1 MFRTMAV
8 PLDGSPLA
16 EHALPLAAGIAR
28 RAGGALRLAR
38 VHTPH
43 HAPRYAEPEADATV
57 AHREQAYLDAVAAN
71 VERSGGVPATG
82 ALIEEGTVAPALCAH
97 AQALGADL
105 MVLTTHGRGPLSRF
119 WLGSVTD
126 ELLRTAPL
134 PLLVYRPEGERAPD
148 LGADRPFRRFLV
160 PLDGSETAEAALAP
174 AAELARLMGAGLTL
188 LRVVVPAPVLV
199 QDGVASAESAMEGLV
214 LEELTT
220 QARADLDRTAGRVR
234 AEGLPVEVRVAVNV
248 SPAAGVLDAA
258 PTADLIALATHGRSG
273 AARLFLGSV
282 ADKVVRGAPCPVLVV
297 RSPAPADGPPRTPA
311 APANTAR

>member
-1 MFRTMAV
+1 MFRTIVV

-134 PLLVYRPEGERAPD
+134 PLLVYRPEGQVAAD
-148 LGADRPFRRFLV
+148 LSADRPFRRILV

-174 AAELARLMGAGLTL
+174 AAELARLTGAELTL
-188 LRVVVPAPVLV
+188 LRAVEVLPIAAP
-199 QDGVASAESAMEGLV
+199 DGLV
-214 LEELTT
+214 YTPPTLDAALVERLVAE
-220 QARADLDRTAGRVR
+220 ARRSLNRVAERLR
-234 AEGLPVEVRVAVNV
+234 AEGLTVATRVTAAE
-248 SPAAGVLDAA
+248 PAAAAILDAA
-258 PTADLIALATHGRSG
+258 GQADLIVLATHGRSKV
-273 AARLFLGSV
+273 ARFFLGSV
-282 ADKVVRGAPCPVLVV
+282 ADKVVRGAPCPVLVT
-297 RSPAPADGPPRTPA
+297 RSQPAP
-311 APANTAR
+311 